1 MTKKQDKESL
11 ELIKDKAFMKSYKRA
26 KKNIKKRKFTRMDIG
41 IWIVSI
47 AIVNYL
53 LRMVGFAAQN
63 ARSGVKNNGFV
74 Y

>member
-41 IWIVSI
+41 I
-47 AIVNYL
+47 
-53 LRMVGFAAQN
+53 
-63 ARSGVKNNGFV
+63 
-74 Y
+74 